1 MFSLGRADV
10 FASGDLAL
18 QEAARVL
25 FDMDERPKERAMR
38 EMAKAW
44 SPWQSMT
51 RVLKAGRKEPV
62 SGEARSAV
70 VFLHGYGANGADLLG
85 LADVL
90 GEHLPDTLFVAPDA
104 PEACAGAPMGFQ
116 WFPIPWID
124 NSSEEEA
131 ERGLRAAAE
140 DLDAFLDALMVDED
154 MLPEQ
159 VVLFGFS
166 QGTMMSLHVAPRRE
180 DPVAGI
186 VAFSG
191 RLMAPEL
198 LADEAVSRPPIL
210 LIHGDADDV
219 VPVQSLPEAADALEK
234 AGFEDVYAHIQKG
247 TGHGIANDG
256 LSVALA
262 FMRDK
267 LGL

>member
-1 MFSLGRADV
+1 
-10 FASGDLAL
+10 
-18 QEAARVL
+18 
-25 FDMDERPKERAMR
+25 
-38 EMAKAW
+38 
-44 SPWQSMT
+44 MT
-51 RVLKAGRKEPV
+51 RVLNAGRKAPV
-62 SGEARSAV
+62 SGTTRSVV

-85 LADVL
+85 LADPL

-104 PEACAGAPMGFQ
+104 PETIPGMPFGFQ

-124 NSSEEEA
+124 GSSEEEA
-131 ERGLRAAAE
+131 ERSMQAAME
-140 DLDAFLDALMVDED
+140 DLNAFLDALMVDED
-154 MLPEQ
+154 VLPEQ

-191 RLMAPEL
+191 RLLSPETLKDEVASRMPVL
-198 LADEAVSRPPIL
+198 LV
-210 LIHGDADDV
+210 HGDQDDM
-219 VPVQSLPEAADALEK
+219 VPVQSLPEAAEGLQQ
-234 AGFEDVYAHIQKG
+234 AGFVDVYAHVMKG
-247 TGHGIANDG
+247 TGHGIAPDG

-267 LGL
+267 LSL